1 MAELS
6 HFAYRAVDAGGR
18 RRQGV
23 LAANSDHEAFE
34 RLRGEGLSPL
44 SLKPVKPVVKRPTKS
59 TAPSDRAA
67 ADLLSNI
74 ADLLRAGADVRTA
87 LSILGARS
95 DHPAVK
101 SLCKALII
109 DIGGGEALDRA
120 FSRNF
125 GRNQALI
132 AALVAAG
139 EASGD
144 LPGCLQRASEMIDAR
159 LKLRDQLISVL
170 AYPAFVF
177 ASAVAAVF
185 IILLVIVPTI
195 APLLED
201 SGREAPPA
209 LAIMVGASDFLI
221 GNSAV
226 LGGLLVGLVVV
237 SGVVIRLGLL
247 SGPLST
253 IFLDGPAKR
262 TVRAVVFGGFAI
274 SLGGML
280 AAGAP
285 MSESLRLAVR
295 SVRSK
300 AARKRLE
307 AVGPRV
313 RQGEPLSSALSAVG
327 SVPNAI
333 VRLASLGEASGS
345 LGQMLVRAGR
355 LEEEGAMKRIHF
367 LGQIAGPALI
377 VFLGALLG
385 LLMAGLLSGI
395 SQMGQSTLL

>member
-1 MAELS
+1 MAELA

-18 RRQGV
+18 RRRGV
-23 LAANSDHEAFE
+23 LAANSDQEAFE

-44 SLKPVKPVVKRPTKS
+44 SLKPVKPPAKRPVKS
-59 TAPSDRAA
+59 VAPRDRAA

-74 ADLLRAGADVRTA
+74 AGLLRAGADVRTA

-95 DHPAVK
+95 DQPAVK
-101 SLCKALII
+101 TLCKTLIV

-209 LAIMVGASDFLI
+209 LAVMVGASDFLI
-221 GNSAV
+221 GNSAI
-226 LGGLLVGLVVV
+226 LGSLLVGLAVGL
-237 SGVVIRLGLL
+237 GVVLRLGLL
-247 SGPLST
+247 AGPLSAV
-253 IFLDGPAKR
+253 FLDGPAKR

-307 AVGPRV
+307 MVGPRV
-313 RQGEPLSSALSAVG
+313 RQGEPLSSALGAVG
-327 SVPNAI
+327 SIPNSI

-367 LGQIAGPALI
+367 LGQVAGPALI